1 MFKKSPYPAIYY
13 IYGNAR
19 YQEELEELCKSFFP
33 MTSKLNMSNPNGCGF
48 RVECFD
54 PNDLSRFDVEIEKY
68 EAWIQNYRKTDF
80 SDLNVDYLDLDDY
93 IVGMNHRI
101 SYNPIS
107 DSIGNKA
114 YINWIVNAHQKAIA
128 IREIKFA
135 SASTTEE
142 GTYDIRL
149 GKDHITGTIPIGAA
163 YESSKLIKKNLKGES
178 FGIGSLNSK
187 LTGFIIEYQGVE
199 NRQIKLGYNTFG
211 DADFSNAFD
220 GDINTR
226 SDVLLKSS
234 QPDYLVLDIDK
245 PIYTKFN
252 ICHSFKSI
260 LDRDVTFK
268 IVSRYYDP
276 VLDDFTHHTEV
287 INETYTTYND
297 FNAHNDAWVNIDLP
311 EKYTDF
317 YITINC
323 FEQGSPTDPDSVT
336 WLIWDMF
343 LS

>member
-1 MFKKSPYPAIYY
+1 MIFKKQPYPAIYY

-33 MTSKLNMSNPNGCGF
+33 MTSKLVMSNPNGCGF
-48 RVECFD
+48 RIECFD

-80 SDLNVDYLDLDDY
+80 SDLNVDYLDLDEY
-93 IVGMNHRI
+93 IVGMNNRI

-178 FGIGSLNSK
+178 FGLGSLNSK

-199 NRQIKLGYNTFG
+199 NRDFNIVYYTLINP
-211 DADFSNAFD
+211 DFSNAFD
-220 GDINTR
+220 GDINSRSSILLR
-226 SDVLLKSS
+226 SDLSDDVWINIAKPEFRKLNICQSFRSVLARKVRMTVTARYFDGQQYTDSVVVH
-234 QPDYLVLDIDK
+234 QKEYDTHNDYLAHGDSWL
-245 PIYTKFN
+245 N
-252 ICHSFKSI
+252 I
-260 LDRDVTFK
+260 
-268 IVSRYYDP
+268 
-276 VLDDFTHHTEV
+276 
-287 INETYTTYND
+287 
-297 FNAHNDAWVNIDLP
+297 ALP
-311 EKYTDF
+311 EQYNQ
-317 YITINC
+317 ITINLSC
-323 FEQGSPTDPDSVT
+323 WENDSPADPDSVT
-336 WLIWDMF
+336 WFIWDMF

>member
-1 MFKKSPYPAIYY
+1 MFKKSSYPAIYY

-54 PNDLSRFDVEIEKY
+54 QNDLSRFDVEIEKY

-135 SASTTEE
+135 STSTTEE

-149 GKDHITGTIPIGAA
+149 GKDHITGSIPIGAA
-163 YESSKLIKKNLKGES
+163 YESGKLIKKNLKGES

-199 NRQIKLGYNTFG
+199 NRGLNVVHYSLINP
-211 DADFSNAFD
+211 DFNNAFD
-220 GDINTR
+220 GDINSR
-226 SDVLLKSS
+226 STILLRSS
-234 QPDYLVLDIDK
+234 QSDFIWINISKPDFK
-245 PIYTKFN
+245 KFN
-252 ICHSFKSI
+252 ICQSFRSI
-260 LDRDVTFK
+260 MARTVVMT
-268 IVSRYYDP
+268 VETRYFDGQQY
-276 VLDDFTHHTEV
+276 TNTEV
-287 INETYTTYND
+287 IHQEQYDTYND
-297 FNAHNDAWVNIDLP
+297 YDAHGDSWLNLDLP
-311 EKYTDF
+311 EQYNQ
-317 YITINC
+317 IRISLSCWEGN
-323 FEQGSPTDPDSVT
+323 SPADPNSVT

>member
-1 MFKKSPYPAIYY
+1 MFKKPFPAIYY
-13 IYGNAR
+13 VYGNSR
-19 YQEELEELCKSFFP
+19 YQDELEDLCKSHFP
-33 MTSKLNMSNPNGCGF
+33 MTSKLQMSNPNGCGF
-48 RVECFD
+48 RIECYD
-54 PNDLSRFDVEIEKY
+54 PNDLSKFDVEIERY

-80 SDLNVDYLDLDDY
+80 SDLNVDYLDLDEY

-101 SYNPIS
+101 SYNPIT

-178 FGIGSLNSK
+178 FGLGSLNSK

-199 NRQIKLGYNTFG
+199 NRELNITECTIPNASFE
-211 DADFSNAFD
+211 NAFD

-226 SDVLLKSS
+226 SSNKLRSNLIDDVWIR
-234 QPDYLVLDIDK
+234 VRK
-245 PIYTKFN
+245 PEFRKLN
-252 ICHSFKSI
+252 ICNSFSSVLK
-260 LDRDVTFK
+260 RDV
-268 IVSRYYDP
+268 YQD
-276 VLDDFTHHTEV
+276 V
-287 INETYTTYND
+287 ITYNHNGSQFVNANVVHRGEYETYND
-297 FNAHNDAWVNIDLP
+297 SNAHGDSWENIELP
-311 EKYTDF
+311 DDYE
-317 YITINC
+317 YIRFNISC
-323 FEQGSPTDPDSVT
+323 FENGVPADPNTVT

>member
-1 MFKKSPYPAIYY
+1 MFKKPYPAIYY
-13 IYGNAR
+13 VYGNSR
-19 YQEELEELCKSFFP
+19 YQEELEDLCKSFFP
-33 MTSKLNMSNPNGCGF
+33 MTAKLQMSNPNGCGF
-48 RVECFD
+48 RIECFD
-54 PNDLSRFDVEIEKY
+54 QNDLSRFDVEIEKY

-80 SDLNVDYLDLDDY
+80 SDLNVDYLDLDEY

-163 YESSKLIKKNLKGES
+163 YESSKLIKKNLKGQS

-199 NRQIKLGYNTFG
+199 NRDFNIVYHTLINP
-211 DADFSNAFD
+211 DFSNAFD
-220 GDINTR
+220 GDINSRSSILLR
-226 SDVLLKSS
+226 SDLSDTVW
-234 QPDYLVLDIDK
+234 INIAK
-245 PIYTKFN
+245 PEFRKLN
-252 ICHSFKSI
+252 ICQ
-260 LDRDVTFK
+260 TFRSVLARK
-268 IVSRYYDP
+268 VSMTVIARYFDGQQYTNSVVIHQEQYD
-276 VLDDFTHHTEV
+276 
-287 INETYTTYND
+287 TYND
-297 FNAHNDAWVNIDLP
+297 YLAHGDSWLNIDLP
-311 EKYTDF
+311 EQYNQ
-317 YITINC
+317 ITILLSCWEND
-323 FEQGSPTDPDSVT
+323 SPADPNSVT